1 MLTLCEYKYSCT
13 TFYQLILYKY
23 LYQLNIK
30 LIIISNLKSVH
41 PSRGI
46 LHLCFCWKMKIA
58 WINKEKESQ
67 DLEAISPTTS
77 LPSKEKQIQL
87 FHLQNLTYVCVA
99 DKLVMSQMS
108 KQC

>member
-13 TFYQLILYKY
+13 IFYQLISYKY

-30 LIIISNLKSVH
+30 LIIISHLKSIH
-41 PSRGI
+41 PSSAI

-58 WINKEKESQ
+58 WKNNEKGSL

-87 FHLQNLTYVCVA
+87 FHLTYVCVA
-99 DKLVMSQMS
+99 GKLVMSQMS
-108 KQC
+108 KQS